1 MRLHHLAFGGALVCA
16 ALAWGAPM
24 AWDRHLA
31 LVVAANA
38 LFVLGLVLAI
48 GSGVL
53 DLLHPRR
60 AERRHSQRE
69 LDRAYRMGRR

>member
-1 MRLHHLAFGGALVCA
+1 MRLHNVVFVAALICA

-31 LVVAANA
+31 LVVAALA
-38 LFVLGLVLAI
+38 LVVVGLALATGSLVLD
-48 GSGVL
+48 VL
-53 DLLHPRR
+53 SPRR

-69 LDRAYRMGRR
+69 LDRAFRRHS